1 LLAVETESFLLY
13 YIIVIDNI
21 TANMKLDSF
30 FKMRLVNI
38 AFGVLIVTS
47 LMIVLIEYFF
57 PLDYQQILILDMFD
71 LCIVVA

>member
-38 AFGVLIVTS
+38 AFAVLIVTS
-47 LMIVLIEYFF
+47 LMIILIEYFF
-57 PLDYQQILILDMFD
+57 PLEYQQILILDMCD